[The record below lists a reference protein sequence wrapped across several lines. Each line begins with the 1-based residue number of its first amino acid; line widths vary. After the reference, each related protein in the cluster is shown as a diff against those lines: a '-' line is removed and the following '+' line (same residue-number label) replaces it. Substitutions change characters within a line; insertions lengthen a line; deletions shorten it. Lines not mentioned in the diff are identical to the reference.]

1 MKLCEIKEKMQ
12 GIRTKF
18 QTDIKTNGRKHI
30 KIIGIIV
37 FLAVAGTA
45 AGVGAMHTFAGKGEG
60 GVENGKID
68 NDKMAPAELSSLLM
82 EEGTTQL
89 ATEDML
95 PDFIVDAVKLY
106 IEEVYVSVGDTVSA
120 GDALYKITDESIQEA
135 KAYYE
140 DAIEEAET
148 ALETAQLNYEAGS
161 AEAEVAKSSSELDA
175 STAED
180 SLNAALLELDQ
191 SVEEKKEEWEDAKEQ
206 IETYT
211 SKLDSNAYYSD
222 AGIDEKTEAVNQAES
237 DAAEK
242 EQAYETARQAA
253 ESAKN
258 DYETAK
264 SSLQEAIT
272 NLNTLTENED
282 TSQWELGSVKSAVV
296 AIGEK
301 YDSVNNA
308 KSLYEQKQTEADNA
322 EQQLQ
327 QSSQTLQQ
335 AKQQLEQA
343 TEEYKKNEEDA
354 QTKLEELEGSVD
366 DLENAYEQ
374 AERDAEVKKVS
385 LQKEYEEAVLGG
397 NYADQVYNTSI
408 TELESAVTEAEETLE
423 DLQEQQSALLALENG
438 VILATEDG
446 TIAAVTY
453 SAGNVLKA
461 DTALVSFY
469 DTDTIWISLE
479 VSQENITD
487 IAVGDTVE
495 VSISGSMERQS
506 IEGTVYSIASAA
518 TTGNGVSNVT
528 YTVLVEV
535 DNTDGAISSGQSVTV
550 RWKTEKEE
558 GEE

>member
-1 MKLCEIKEKMQ
+1 MKLCEIKEKMK
-12 GIRTKF
+12 GIRTKV
-18 QTDIKTNGRKHI
+18 QTDIKTNGKKHI
-30 KIIGIIV
+30 KIVGIIA
-37 FLAVAGTA
+37 FLAVAGTVV
-45 AGVGAMHTFAGKGEG
+45 GVGAMHTFAGKGEDG
-60 GVENGKID
+60 GENGKMD
-68 NDKMAPAELSSLLM
+68 NDKMAPAELSSLLT
-82 EEGTTQL
+82 EEGTTQI
-89 ATEDML
+89 ATEDLL
-95 PDFIVDAVKLY
+95 PDFTVDAVKLY
-106 IEEVYVSVGDTVSA
+106 IEEVYVSAGDTVSA
-120 GDALYKITDESIQEA
+120 GDALYKITDESMEDA

-140 DAIEEAET
+140 DAIEDAEA

-161 AEAEVAKSSSELDA
+161 AEAEVEKSSSELDA

-191 SVEEKKEEWEDAKEQ
+191 SVEEKKEEWEDVEEQ

-211 SKLDSNAYYSD
+211 TKLDSNAYYSD
-222 AGIDEKTEAVNQAES
+222 AGIDEKTEAVSQAES
-237 DAAEK
+237 DVTEK
-242 EQAYETARQAA
+242 EQAYETAKQEA
-253 ESAKN
+253 ESAQGA
-258 DYETAK
+258 YEAAK

-282 TSQWELGSVKSAVV
+282 TSQWDLSSVKSAVS

-322 EQQLQ
+322 KQQLQ
-327 QSSQTLQQ
+327 QSNQALQQ

-343 TEEYKKNEEDA
+343 TEEYEKNEEDA

-366 DLENAYEQ
+366 DLESAYEQ

-385 LQKEYEEAVLGG
+385 LQQEYEEAVLSG
-397 NYADQVYNTSI
+397 NYANQVYSTSL
-408 TELESAVTEAEETLE
+408 TELESAVTQAEETLQ

-446 TIAAVTY
+446 TIATVTY
-453 SAGNVLKA
+453 SAGDVLKA

-487 IAVGDTVE
+487 IAVGDEVE
-495 VSISGSMERQS
+495 VSLSDMKQRQTT
-506 IEGTVYSIASAA
+506 EGTVYSIASAA

-535 DNTDGAISSGQSVTV
+535 DNTDGNISSGQSVTV